1 MAGVEVLQPIYDD
14 KVTKILQLLG
24 EGFSREEVAE
34 QFRYSTYRSMDSFMN
49 RKNFLWDK
57 WKGTYVPADALK
69 APLETMVNF
78 PTDRVRRIVMELNKE
93 GADLKEVALKV
104 GFENHLEMARYMKSK
119 GFEWSQEAGNYL
131 STSPKVPKGEE
142 SVANASSDASLEGS
156 LSIGNSG
163 VEQFLPLLEWLA
175 SNKEGLQSLLGA
187 SVASGQIPRFTLPGL
202 FVTKSVHMTNTLD
215 QMVRDFS
222 KEKNIN
228 QREIFE
234 VALIEFFQKYGYARE
249 VETLIQ
255 QNA

>member
-1 MAGVEVLQPIYDD
+1 MVKVEAFQPIYDD
-14 KVTKILQLLG
+14 KVKKILELLA
-24 EGFSREEVAE
+24 EGFSREDVAE

-57 WKGTYVPADALK
+57 RKGNYVPADAFK

-78 PTDRVRRIVMELNKE
+78 PSDKVRRVVMELNKE

-104 GFENHLEMARYMKSK
+104 GFENHFEMARYMKSK
-119 GFEWSQEAGNYL
+119 GFVWSQEAGNYL
-131 STSPKVPKGEE
+131 STSPTMPKEE
-142 SVANASSDASLEGS
+142 ENVATASTSATLEGS
-156 LSIGNSG
+156 ISIGNG
-163 VEQFLPLLEWLA
+163 GEEQYLLLLEWLA
-175 SNKEGLQSLLGA
+175 SNKDGLQSLLGA
-187 SVASGQIPRFTLPGL
+187 SVASGKIPRFTLQGL

-249 VETLIQ
+249 METLLQ
-255 QNA
+255 KNA

>member
-1 MAGVEVLQPIYDD
+1 MAKAEVLQSIYDD
-14 KVTKILQLLG
+14 KVKKILELLG

-34 QFRYSTYRSMDSFMN
+34 QFRYSTYRSMDGYMS
-49 RKNFLWDK
+49 RKNFVWDK
-57 WKGTYVPADALK
+57 YKGTYVPADAIK
-69 APLETMVNF
+69 ASLETMVSF
-78 PTDRVRRIVMELNKE
+78 PSDRVRRIVMELNKE
-93 GADLKEVALKV
+93 GADLKEIALKV
-104 GFENHLEMARYMKSK
+104 GFESHFEMARYMKSK

-131 STSPKVPKGEE
+131 STSPTMSNDEE
-142 SVANASSDASLEGS
+142 GVATGSSDASLEGS
-156 LSIGNSG
+156 ISVGDGS

-175 SNKEGLQSLLGA
+175 LNKKGLQSLLGA
-187 SVASGQIPRFTLPGL
+187 SVASGQIPRFTLQGL

-249 VETLIQ
+249 VETLLQ